1 MFFWN
6 SFAFSVI
13 QQMLAIWVS
22 SAFSKSSLNIWKFP
36 VHVLLKPGLEN
47 FEHYFANV
55 WDECNCE
62 VVWTFF
68 RIAFL
73 WDWNENWPFS
83 SPVATAESSRFA
95 ESYLLPTTVDDLS
108 CLCHIPCYY
117 CNFSIKGKVLDTGV
131 STPESSLLNRMN
143 ETQTRDHILQLEY
156 SQHLLFIN

>member
-13 QQMLAIWVS
+13 QQMLAIWGS

-131 STPESSLLNRMN
+131 STPESSLLNRIRAP
-143 ETQTRDHILQLEY
+143 ERRKRS
-156 SQHLLFIN
+156 SQPR

>member
-1 MFFWN
+1 MTGVQTCALPIFT
-6 SFAFSVI
+6 
-13 QQMLAIWVS
+13 
-22 SAFSKSSLNIWKFP
+22 
-36 VHVLLKPGLEN
+36 VHILLKPDLEN
-47 FEHYFANV
+47 FEHYFTSM
-55 WDECNCE
+55 WDECNCV
-62 VVWTFF
+62 VVWGFF
-68 RIAFL
+68 GIAFL
-73 WDWNENWPFS
+73 CDWNENWPFS

>member
-6 SFAFSVI
+6 SLAFSVI
-13 QQMLAIWVS
+13 QQMLAIWGS

-36 VHVLLKPGLEN
+36 VHILLKPGLEN
-47 FEHYFANV
+47 FEHYFANM

>member
-13 QQMLAIWVS
+13 QQMLAIWGS

-117 CNFSIKGKVLDTGV
+117 YNFSIKGKVLDTGV

>member
-13 QQMLAIWVS
+13 QQMLAIWGS